1 MKAQA
6 LDKFMLVERLKEEQ
20 ILLRTEMMNF
30 LSFYLENILPKLRQK
45 KMDIDA
51 RIGGQ
56 LLRPSQT
63 RMRVD
68 ESCNSR

>member
-45 KMDIDA
+45 KWILTH
-51 RIGGQ
+51 G
-56 LLRPSQT
+56 
-63 RMRVD
+63 
-68 ESCNSR
+68 